1 MPAGDPFETVGAAC
15 AAGGAALGR
24 EGVPAGYREV
34 LYWRI
39 GDKRWQV
46 IIINLVA
53 LLSLALWL
61 LLFGWLGLSVGR
73 LPQSGEIGLPQFVL
87 VLAGGLL
94 TLVLHELGHGLAMS
108 AFGAHARFGVLWTR
122 LMVYA
127 TAPGHAFPR
136 SAYIVV
142 GLTPLVS
149 LSLLA
154 LLGMIL
160 LAGTPWVTLLVFC
173 AAANAA
179 GASGDLWILSVV
191 LRYPPSARLI
201 DERDGV
207 RILLPV

>member
-1 MPAGDPFETVGAAC
+1 MSLMKSNS
-15 AAGGAALGR
+15 LGR
-24 EGVPAGYREV
+24 EGVPVGYREV

-39 GDKRWQV
+39 SDRRWQV
-46 IIINLVA
+46 IIVNLLA
-53 LLSLALWL
+53 LLSLVLWL
-61 LLFGWLGLSVGR
+61 FLFRWLGLEVGR
-73 LPQSGEIGLPQFVL
+73 MPQSGAFGLPQIVL

-108 AFGAHARFGVLWTR
+108 AFGAHPQFGVLWTG

-127 TAPGHAFPR
+127 TAPGHAFTR
-136 SAYIVV
+136 SAFIVT
-142 GLTPLVS
+142 GLAPLVG

-160 LAGTPWVTLLVFC
+160 LAGTPWVSLLALC
-173 AAANAA
+173 AAGNAA
-179 GASGDLWILSVV
+179 ASSGDLWILSIV

-207 RILLPV
+207 RILLPE